1 MYSARGSVPAVALL
15 FVAAICCLPAFSQSA
30 PFLSMEA
37 RSVAVPTLLPYA
49 NRCNANSY
57 HPLAAL
63 RDTAS
68 RIDDSPA
75 PCDQPTLGIAANTP
89 CASSGGAPTG
99 CVVPRDFV
107 HDDLSLM
114 GKQGKS
120 IMKARDKALEILQ
133 SENSCTAW
141 FRSEDPDPAATFRT
155 LSFVVDRH
163 GDVYVRIFPESG
175 GLELIRN
182 PYVASVI
189 QGDGPHAIV
198 TINGNGAFFLP
209 VTTVVQDTLDGGPA
223 IFQGARA
230 IQVGPYAGGT
240 FRAQVLTLL
249 HEFGHAI
256 DLLPT
261 DHGDNEG
268 KSRHNTGEVLQA
280 CRAQVESKDKPHT
293 LSASR

>member
-1 MYSARGSVPAVALL
+1 
-15 FVAAICCLPAFSQSA
+15 
-30 PFLSMEA
+30 
-37 RSVAVPTLLPYA
+37 
-49 NRCNANSY
+49 
-57 HPLAAL
+57 
-63 RDTAS
+63 
-68 RIDDSPA
+68 
-75 PCDQPTLGIAANTP
+75 
-89 CASSGGAPTG
+89 
-99 CVVPRDFV
+99 
-107 HDDLSLM
+107 M

-120 IMKARDKALEILQ
+120 ILKARDRVLEILQ
-133 SENSCTAW
+133 TENGCTEW
-141 FRSEDPDPAATFRT
+141 YRTKNPDPAGAFQT

-163 GDVYVRIFPESG
+163 GDSYVRRIPESR

-189 QGDGPHAIV
+189 QGNGPHAIV
-198 TINGNGAFFLP
+198 TINANGAFFIP
-209 VTTVVQDTLDGGPA
+209 ATTLVEDTLDGGPL
-223 IFQGARA
+223 IFQGARTL
-230 IQVGPYAGGT
+230 QVGPYAGGT

-268 KSRHNTGEVLQA
+268 KSRHNTVEVLQA